1 MGECCLRQNKSES
14 EVAAAVAKALEQQK
28 ALKAKG
34 GPEQERAIADY
45 RREGSVATA
54 AASMERVDNRLSAV
68 ASHPYAVYPDYR
80 GGAAM
85 QAAQADYRR

>member
-1 MGECCLRQNKSES
+1 MRQNKSES

-45 RREGSVATA
+45 RRE
-54 AASMERVDNRLSAV
+54 
-68 ASHPYAVYPDYR
+68 DYHEFLMACR
-80 GGAAM
+80 QCLRTRQRTGPPM
-85 QAAQADYRR
+85 DETS